1 MSETLIWKEEWGTG
15 IAVLDEQHMAMTSK
29 LNQII
34 EMLRHPG
41 KGQNQKPSLEGV
53 LIPLQKLFREHFNE
67 EEEEMRRLNYPG
79 YVTHK
84 KEHVIFLAE
93 LTQLIRE
100 IQRKRLN
107 LDTSTPHNLKH
118 WFVSHM
124 VIADRAFANYCLAME

>member
-1 MSETLIWKEEWGTG
+1 MSKTLIWKEEWDTG
-15 IAVLDEQHMAMTSK
+15 ITVLDEQHMEMTRK

-34 EMLRHPG
+34 EILSQPEG
-41 KGQNQKPSLEGV
+41 GENQKQTLEGV
-53 LIPLQKLFREHFNE
+53 LIPLKKLFREHFNE

-93 LTQLIRE
+93 LAQLIRE
-100 IQRKRLN
+100 IQLKRLN
-107 LDTSTPHNLKH
+107 LDTYTPHDLKH

-124 VIADRAFANYCLAME
+124 VIADKAFANYCLAME